1 MKKFL
6 SVILLVLLLP
16 QFAMANN
23 VSNLKAAI
31 DEFHYSTQVEWDQ
44 KDKVF
49 EQEAKLK
56 LIREFEALLKNG
68 LTKNE
73 MIEATGTDIE
83 KYSVEIQGLR
93 LQDSNQMVNFL
104 INKREFQQG
113 ASWVGDAVL
122 ATVFFTPILI
132 MIGFMIHSS
141 IHKEERL
148 NKINSCLELNP
159 NQNDHCFDLI

>member
-6 SVILLVLLLP
+6 SIILLVLLLP
-16 QFAMANN
+16 QFALANN
-23 VSNLKAAI
+23 VSNLKVAL
-31 DEFHYSTQVEWDQ
+31 DEFHYSMQVEWDQ

-49 EQEAKLK
+49 EQEAKMK
-56 LIREFEALLKNG
+56 LIREFDTLLKNG
-68 LTKNE
+68 LTKQE
-73 MIEATGTDIE
+73 MIKATGVDIE

-93 LQDSNQMVNFL
+93 LHESDEIINFL
-104 INKREFQQG
+104 ITRKEFKQG